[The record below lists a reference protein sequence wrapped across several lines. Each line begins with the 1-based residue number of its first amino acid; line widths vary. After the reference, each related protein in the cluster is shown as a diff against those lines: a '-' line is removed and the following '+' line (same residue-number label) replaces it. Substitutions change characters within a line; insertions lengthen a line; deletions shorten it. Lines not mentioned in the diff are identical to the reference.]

1 MENTHFVNPHGLDE
15 EGHYSSAY
23 DVALMTKRL
32 LEMELGR
39 KYVSTQR
46 YVLREGTGR
55 DWTMIN
61 SNPLLGTYDGCIG
74 VKTGFTDA
82 AHYCLSAA
90 AQRDGTTFIAV
101 CLGAVTI
108 QSRNEECQ
116 SMLDYAFANYKTVTP
131 QAVTVPAQT
140 LLVELGLYDEVQTQP
155 ITLNFTPLLVP
166 AAVDP
171 VVETDFTVQ
180 PSITAPMEQDAQ
192 IGQITVTLNGETAYT
207 QSITPAQKVERRGF
221 WAAFGAIWQ
230 QVFGV

>member
-1 MENTHFVNPHGLDE
+1 
-15 EGHYSSAY
+15 
-23 DVALMTKRL
+23 
-32 LEMELGR
+32 
-39 KYVSTQR
+39 
-46 YVLREGTGR
+46 
-55 DWTMIN
+55 
-61 SNPLLGTYDGCIG
+61 
-74 VKTGFTDA
+74 
-82 AHYCLSAA
+82 
-90 AQRDGTTFIAV
+90 
-101 CLGAVTI
+101 
-108 QSRNEECQ
+108 
-116 SMLDYAFANYKTVTP
+116 MLDYAFANYKTVTP

-140 LLVELGLYDEVQTQP
+140 LLVELGLYDEVQTLP

-180 PSITAPMEQDAQ
+180 PSLTAPMEQDAQ